1 MVALHGDLGA
11 GIHAAFS
18 AHCRAGAVLLIGTD
32 CPVLEPAHLQAAA
45 RSLAAGDD
53 VVIVPAEDGG
63 YVLVGLNRP
72 RPDLFTDMPWST
84 AEVMAITRERA
95 RDLALGE
102 LDRTYAACVRRS
114 LPQARMSQ
122 TEFDIATDFAGQFGC
137 ATWSASSMRRY
148 TAAGQYAQA
157 CESYKLYKLM
167 PAGRRGPGPGL
178 VLVRGAWKQDCSYP
192 GNRICAGV
200 WTRQLKRY
208 EQCANGLEEFRQI
221 RAGGVE

>member
-1 MVALHGDLGA
+1 MSDTAKRTLVAALMV
-11 GIHAAFS
+11 S
-18 AHCRAGAVLLIGTD
+18 
-32 CPVLEPAHLQAAA
+32 AAA
-45 RSLAAGDD
+45 GTAWIAAEGDGPLIVRDDGVVLHKPYVPTQGD
-53 VVIVPAEDGG
+53 VPTIAHGSTHYEDGTR
-63 YVLVGLNRP
+63 VKL
-72 RPDLFTDMPWST
+72 TDPP
-84 AEVMAITRERA
+84 ITRERA